1 MLIWVAHEKKA
12 HTFANLYQL
21 YVANILISDVNTEL
35 QSIKKSEN
43 IKEENNRDI
52 IMKFYFKKEN

>member
-21 YVANILISDVNTEL
+21 YVANILISDVNTWVAKHQE
-35 QSIKKSEN
+35 KWK
-43 IKEENNRDI
+43 
-52 IMKFYFKKEN
+52 Y